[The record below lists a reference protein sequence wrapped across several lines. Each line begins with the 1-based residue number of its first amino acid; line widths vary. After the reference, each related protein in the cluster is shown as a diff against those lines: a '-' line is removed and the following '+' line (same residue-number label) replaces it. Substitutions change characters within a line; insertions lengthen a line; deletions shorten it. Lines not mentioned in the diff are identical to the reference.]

1 MTANVSRTKAALSPL
16 PEQRTHSSTLTLTL
30 TLTLAHS
37 HTRIWSSQSK
47 DNYEPH
53 LLGMLVYCQSRV
65 NTNQLRHCQST
76 EWEKQRETKR
86 ERERGRLQ
94 ERCSSGNCCHMT
106 FDLASHWR
114 IYNLKQVA
122 NKADER
128 PSDRPT
134 ERRKRS
140 CVQMLH
146 PTHTYTLA
154 TYIHTCIR
162 VCVLYTRLVS
172 GGHANINRVYGRCWQ
187 RQLNIVHMYTGVC
200 GVCVCVCVC
209 VGVSVSAGVC
219 SVLCLHCAIN
229 SVEIS
234 ALPEVIKT
242 IITA

>member
-1 MTANVSRTKAALSPL
+1 
-16 PEQRTHSSTLTLTL
+16 
-30 TLTLAHS
+30 
-37 HTRIWSSQSK
+37 
-47 DNYEPH
+47 
-53 LLGMLVYCQSRV
+53 MLVYCQSRV

-86 ERERGRLQ
+86 KRERERLQ
-94 ERCSSGNCCHMT
+94 ERCSSGAAALAGNCCHMT

-128 PSDRPT
+128 PNDRPT

-146 PTHTYTLA
+146 PT
-154 TYIHTCIR
+154 TYIHTCI
-162 VCVLYTRLVS
+162 
-172 GGHANINRVYGRCWQ
+172 H
-187 RQLNIVHMYTGVC
+187 
-200 GVCVCVCVC
+200 VCVCVCECTIYPPCIWRSCQYQSSLWSLLTATAEHSTYVHVGVRSVCGVCVC

>member
-1 MTANVSRTKAALSPL
+1 MG
-16 PEQRTHSSTLTLTL
+16 E
-30 TLTLAHS
+30 
-37 HTRIWSSQSK
+37 
-47 DNYEPH
+47 
-53 LLGMLVYCQSRV
+53 
-65 NTNQLRHCQST
+65 T
-76 EWEKQRETKR
+76 ERDQ
-86 ERERGRLQ
+86 ERERD
-94 ERCSSGNCCHMT
+94 CSSGAAALAGNCCHMT

-128 PSDRPT
+128 PNDRPT

-146 PTHTYTLA
+146 PTHTLA
-154 TYIHTCIR
+154 TYIHTCKR
-162 VCVLYTRLVS
+162 VCVCVLYTRLVS

-200 GVCVCVCVC
+200 GVCVGVCVW
-209 VGVSVSAGVC
+209 GVSVSAGVC
-219 SVLCLHCAIN
+219 VLCLHCAIN